1 MFYSLGIWRC
11 LITDNGIQEGE
22 VFNLLNDFK
31 FALKSIATS
40 LQEMGP
46 DQKTG
51 ETDDLVIQAFT
62 QLSENF
68 LLRFEEAF
76 DTGVKYVP
84 NGCNAIHTRNC
95 QACDLL
101 VEGVQIISLKGSKKF
116 KIRDRYTCETTWVV
130 YAITCTDCK
139 TQYVGTTVPSSANK
153 VAEILASGEPFET
166 RHRGHNVSYFS
177 FNLIHRFIAYL
188 QLLLSIIDGTN
199 SGDFKGLND
208 KKIGWISK
216 LFARDIDAK

>member
-1 MFYSLGIWRC
+1 
-11 LITDNGIQEGE
+11 
-22 VFNLLNDFK
+22 
-31 FALKSIATS
+31 
-40 LQEMGP
+40 MGP

-101 VEGVQIISLKGSKKF
+101 VEGTQIISLKGSKKF

-177 FNLIHRFIAYL
+177 CNLIHRFIAFIC
-188 QLLLSIIDGTN
+188 SCC
-199 SGDFKGLND
+199 
-208 KKIGWISK
+208 
-216 LFARDIDAK
+216 

>member
-1 MFYSLGIWRC
+1 
-11 LITDNGIQEGE
+11 
-22 VFNLLNDFK
+22 
-31 FALKSIATS
+31 
-40 LQEMGP
+40 MGP

-84 NGCNAIHTRNC
+84 NGCSVICTRNC

-101 VEGVQIISLKGSKKF
+101 VEGTQIVSLKGSKKF
-116 KIRDRYTCETTWVV
+116 KIRDRYTCESTWVV
-130 YAITCTDCK
+130 YVITSTDGK
-139 TQYVGTTVPSSANK
+139 MQYVGTTVSSVANK
-153 VAEILASGEPFET
+153 VAEILAPGEPFEV
-166 RHRGHNVSYFS
+166 RHRGHN
-177 FNLIHRFIAYL
+177 
-188 QLLLSIIDGTN
+188 LLLSIVEGTN

-216 LFARDIDAK
+216 LFARDIDAR

>member
-1 MFYSLGIWRC
+1 
-11 LITDNGIQEGE
+11 
-22 VFNLLNDFK
+22 
-31 FALKSIATS
+31 
-40 LQEMGP
+40 MGP

-177 FNLIHRFIAYL
+177 CNLIHRFIAFIC
-188 QLLLSIIDGTN
+188 SCC
-199 SGDFKGLND
+199 
-208 KKIGWISK
+208 
-216 LFARDIDAK
+216 

>member
-1 MFYSLGIWRC
+1 MGIEISTTISILQLISSKMIWIINFHIKNGLLTDTVPKISFDGMLNGFAVDFYNHGIWRC

-76 DTGVKYVP
+76 DTGVK
-84 NGCNAIHTRNC
+84 
-95 QACDLL
+95 
-101 VEGVQIISLKGSKKF
+101 
-116 KIRDRYTCETTWVV
+116 
-130 YAITCTDCK
+130 
-139 TQYVGTTVPSSANK
+139 
-153 VAEILASGEPFET
+153 
-166 RHRGHNVSYFS
+166 
-177 FNLIHRFIAYL
+177 
-188 QLLLSIIDGTN
+188 
-199 SGDFKGLND
+199 
-208 KKIGWISK
+208 
-216 LFARDIDAK
+216 

>member
-1 MFYSLGIWRC
+1 MHCKLFFYSLGIWRC

-177 FNLIHRFIAYL
+177 CNLIHRFIAFIC
-188 QLLLSIIDGTN
+188 SCC
-199 SGDFKGLND
+199 
-208 KKIGWISK
+208 
-216 LFARDIDAK
+216 